1 MPTTFAA
8 AGPSTQSQRFGDM
21 LRAWRETRRLS
32 QLELALKADVSQRHI
47 SFLESGRAQPSREM
61 VQQIAEA
68 WDVTQANVS
77 QIEHTP
83 DVYLST
89 LRNYVAALGGC
100 LEINAVF
107 PDQTVRLLS
116 GVMERGGATSLDEPA
131 AAGGTEPL
139 TG

>member
-1 MPTTFAA
+1 MSGHHNFRELQARIAA
-8 AGPSTQSQRFGDM
+8 DPNR
-21 LRAWRETRRLS
+21 RAR
-32 QLELALKADVSQRHI
+32 
-47 SFLESGRAQPSREM
+47 LESEHRLTETIIELTALREARGATQ
-61 VQQIAEA
+61 QQIAEA
-68 WDVTQANVS
+68 WEVTQANVS

-83 DVYLST
+83 DIYLST